1 MKRRILTGHAPGKI
15 ILFGEHAVVYGEPA
29 IGLPLSR
36 GASVKLR
43 PGTGKVRIK
52 TPAEFPVKVSKRAA
66 TPRDLV
72 ARALGDTARL
82 SDVEIELGFPPMS
95 GLGSSAAIAIALLR
109 AKKRKWSNRE
119 LLEAAIEVERVA
131 HAKPSGVDPAICLWE
146 EPIIFRN
153 TEQGRKIE
161 RLSRPRHPVW
171 LVVGTAGTH
180 GGTATTVSRL
190 AEVRKESPRLMR
202 AAMATLGET
211 ARAGARGL
219 SEHTLHIAG
228 HAMDVAHGVL
238 SGLGIVS
245 PQVDDAVKEARRA
258 GAIGAKMS
266 GAGGAGGAFVALAPD
281 ERTARSIVR
290 SLRKARI
297 PAWVEQL

>member
-1 MKRRILTGHAPGKI
+1 MSGQVAIGRAPGKI

-36 GASVKLR
+36 GASVRLT
-43 PGTGKVRIK
+43 PGTGKVRIQ
-52 TPAEFPVKVSKRAA
+52 TTSESPVKASARAA

-72 ARALGDTARL
+72 ERALGDTARR
-82 SDVEIELGFPPMS
+82 SDVEIELAFPPMS

-109 AKKRKWSNRE
+109 ARQRKWSNRA

-146 EPIIFRN
+146 GPIIFKN
-153 TEQGRKIE
+153 TNGGRRIQ
-161 RLSRPRHPVW
+161 RLQRPRQPVF
-171 LVVGTAGTH
+171 LVVGTAGAH
-180 GGTATTVSRL
+180 GGTAQTVSRL
-190 AEVRKESPRLMR
+190 AAVRKSSPRLIR

-219 SEHTLHIAG
+219 SEHSLEIVG

-245 PQVDDAVKEARRA
+245 TRVDAAVQEARRA
-258 GAIGAKMS
+258 GALGAKMS
-266 GAGGAGGAFVALAPD
+266 GAGGAGGALVALAPD
-281 ERTARSIVR
+281 ELTA
-290 SLRKARI
+290 ARI
-297 PAWVEQL
+297 RRALARAGVACWIEQL